1 MSNVLLAEELVSEAE
16 REGERRSQEVREAVE
31 RAEEAVE
38 AFEQASQ
45 LSLQALEVEHLA
57 PDGCV
62 FDSVLFGAA
71 GSESEGQSKG
81 SSI

>member
-1 MSNVLLAEELVSEAE
+1 MLLAEELVSEAE

-45 LSLQALEVEHLA
+45 LSIQALEVPYLSRWL
-57 PDGCV
+57 CV
-62 FDSVLFGAA
+62 
-71 GSESEGQSKG
+71 
-81 SSI
+81 